1 MREGRWEGR
10 KKLGAR
16 EGPGAREGGCEM
28 GVMRVGLEGL
38 HKGRGRESRNE
49 RDGKT
54 REDASERRE
63 DGRERRRERRY
74 VNCEVKGVEVEK
86 RKARGAR
93 GRGMRRNGEGG
104 EDEGEGGICVGK
116 PTKTLRT
123 ALVPLVS
130 SATTRLTTPAFT
142 CASAC
147 ECVSRWSAA
156 CMRNNIERDE
166 KQRKSRARVGDRL

>member
-1 MREGRWEGR
+1 
-10 KKLGAR
+10 
-16 EGPGAREGGCEM
+16 
-28 GVMRVGLEGL
+28 MRVGLDGL
-38 HKGRGRESRNE
+38 HEGRGRESGNE
-49 RDGKT
+49 RDGQK
-54 REDASERRE
+54 RENASERRE
-63 DGRERRRERRY
+63 DGWERPREQGY

-86 RKARGAR
+86 RKACGAR

-104 EDEGEGGICVGK
+104 EDEGEGEICVRK
-116 PTKTLRT
+116 PKKTPRT

-156 CMRNNIERDE
+156 CIGNKRRD
-166 KQRKSRARVGDRL
+166 DRGG